1 MKKIYDSASVALDGV
16 LFDGMLIA
24 AGGFGLC
31 GIPEN
36 LINEI

>member
-1 MKKIYDSASVALDGV
+1 MKKVYSSAADALDGV

-31 GIPEN
+31 
-36 LINEI
+36 